1 MSSYRSG
8 TIVWIPFV
16 CSALPDNFAAF
27 GMTASA
33 FNAMS
38 CVFSFDVCL
47 RSSFNVGCQALK
59 AKLESA
65 GATLMTPTSGLR
77 LAQSTKNF

>member
-1 MSSYRSG
+1 VRADRG
-8 TIVWIPFV
+8 GAIARIAFV

-27 GMTASA
+27 SMTAKA

-38 CVFSFDVCL
+38 CVFSFYVCL
-47 RSSFNVGCQALK
+47 RSGFNVGCQALK

-65 GATLMTPTSGLR
+65 GATLVASASSLR
-77 LAQSTKNF
+77 LAQST